1 MKNSVLVTGVNGFM
15 GGALAGYFARN
26 GYAVTGLSRKQAV
39 CSACPSRATSYE
51 AGELAVIL
59 GELAPSVI
67 IHAAGSASVGD
78 SFVNPSSDFNSSVRL
93 THSLLEGVRLSGQKP
108 LVIYL
113 SSAAVYGNPAVLPV
127 SEDAAIQP
135 ISPYGYHKRMCEYL
149 AQEYALCHGI
159 PVLVARLFSVFGPA
173 QRRLLLWELF
183 EKFRDAPEVTL
194 QGTGN
199 ETRDYLYIDDV
210 AEALI
215 RLIPKLSGVH
225 SVINIAS
232 GVSISVRDVAEKIKA
247 DLNSNKQIKFGGQ
260 ERAGNPSLWEADIS
274 RYSSIAG
281 KPIYQD
287 FDQRLRRTL
296 QEWAK

>member
-1 MKNSVLVTGVNGFM
+1 MKNRVLVTGINGFM
-15 GGALAGYFARN
+15 GGALAGYFSRSSFTVN
-26 GYAVTGLSRKQAV
+26 GLSRKQA
-39 CSACPSRATSYE
+39 ACPAHPCHVTSYE
-51 AGELAVIL
+51 AADIARIL
-59 GELAPSVI
+59 GELTPSVI

-159 PVLVARLFSVFGPA
+159 PVLVARLFSVFGPT

-183 EKFRDAPEVTL
+183 EKFRDAPVVTL

-215 RLIPKLSGVH
+215 RLIPKLSEVH

-232 GVSISVRDVAEKIKA
+232 GVSISVREVAEKIKSC
-247 DLNSNKQIKFGGQ
+247 LNSHKKIEFGCQ
-260 ERAGNPSLWEADIS
+260 ERVGNPARWEADIS

-281 KPIYQD
+281 KQIYQD
-287 FDQRLRRTL
+287 FDQMLKWTV
-296 QEWAK
+296 QEWTK